1 MSTPTLQ
8 LYNTLT
14 RRKEPFEPLTPGH
27 VGMYMCGPTVY
38 SEPHLGHARGPIL
51 FDVLRRYLEHLGLRV
66 RLVTNV
72 TDVGH
77 LTDDADEGEDKL
89 LKRAKLEQ
97 LEPMEIADKYF
108 WAYFDALKAL
118 NVRRP
123 DITPRATGHIT
134 EQIEMTQTLLARGL
148 AYEREGSVY
157 FDVSAW
163 ESYGE
168 LSGRNV
174 DELVEGTRI
183 TTRSDKDDPRDFAL
197 WKRAEGGHLMRWPS
211 PWGEGYPGWHI
222 ECSVMSTKYL
232 GDAFDIHGGGLDLI
246 FPHHECELA
255 QAKAAGKPF
264 ARFWVHFN
272 MVTLEGEKMAK
283 SKGHFVTL
291 GDLFGR
297 FDPIAVRFHLLGTHY
312 RSVSDFSEA
321 SLRASAQ
328 GLRRLQE
335 GYAALARALEE
346 GPENE
351 GTTSGTDAFAPYR
364 ERFEA
369 AMDDDLNTAQAL
381 AVLFDALRESN
392 AALARG
398 AEPKTLGAAKRFFD
412 DLAGGVLGILGGT
425 ANAQDDT
432 ELLDGLVELV
442 SAQRQEARARRDF
455 GTSDAIR
462 ERLAE
467 LGVVLEDTPDGV
479 RWKRGTP
486 KAKEEA
492 LS

>member
-1 MSTPTLQ
+1 MPATPLQ

-14 RRKEPFEPLTPGH
+14 RRKEPFEPITPGH
-27 VGMYMCGPTVY
+27 VGMYLCGPTVY

-51 FDVLRRYLEHLGLRV
+51 FDVLRRYLEYLGLRV
-66 RLVTNV
+66 RLVTNI

-77 LTDDADEGEDKL
+77 LTDDADDGEDKL

-108 WAYFDALKAL
+108 WAYFDAMAKLG
-118 NVRRP
+118 VRRP

-134 EQIEMTQTLLARGL
+134 EQIAMTQTLLERGL
-148 AYEREGSVY
+148 AYERGGNVY

-163 ESYGE
+163 ETYGE

-174 DELVEGTRI
+174 DDLVEGTRI
-183 TTRSDKDDPRDFAL
+183 ATRSDKDDPRDFAL

-264 ARFWVHFN
+264 ARVWLHFN

-291 GDLFGR
+291 EELFRR

-328 GLRRLQE
+328 GLRRLRE
-335 GYAALARALEE
+335 GYAALARAVEDGGDE
-346 GPENE
+346 
-351 GTTSGTDAFAPYR
+351 DADPSPYR

-369 AMDDDLNTAQAL
+369 AMNDDLNTAQAL
-381 AVLFDALRESN
+381 AVLYDALRETN

-398 AEPKTLGAAKRFFD
+398 ADQATLRAAKRFFD
-412 DLAGGVLGILGGT
+412 GAAGGVLGILGGAAET
-425 ANAQDDT
+425 QGDA
-432 ELLDGLVELV
+432 ELVSGLVELI
-442 SAQRQEARARRDF
+442 SAQRQEARLRRDF
-455 GTSDAIR
+455 ATADAIR
-462 ERLAE
+462 ERLAA
-467 LGVVLEDTPDGV
+467 LGIVLEDTPDGV
-479 RWKRGTP
+479 RWKRGVP
-486 KAKEEA
+486 KTEA
-492 LS
+492 ETL